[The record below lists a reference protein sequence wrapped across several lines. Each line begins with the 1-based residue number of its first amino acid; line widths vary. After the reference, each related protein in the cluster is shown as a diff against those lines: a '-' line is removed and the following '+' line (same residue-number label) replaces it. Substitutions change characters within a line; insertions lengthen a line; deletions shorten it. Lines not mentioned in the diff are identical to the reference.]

1 MIADT
6 RKGCVMLADLAK
18 RLLYASGA
26 LGLYHSIR
34 NRNQL
39 TVVMFHRV
47 LDPAD
52 PRWKSCDPDYTL
64 PVDLFIHSLEFF
76 RRHYNVVAMEDV
88 LAARHG
94 RKRLPPR
101 PLLITFDDG
110 WADNADFA
118 LSQLHERGL
127 PALMFVVA
135 DAVGARQPF
144 YQERIFSAWRRGTLQ
159 MSTLREE
166 LRALGADAGALANEE
181 EAALRG
187 LIGVVEELEPQVR
200 AGLLERLAG
209 CLDDELRHMVDSN
222 DLRRLQEHGVALGL
236 HGRTHT
242 PMTRAIDLDDELSGA
257 RATLAKRM
265 EPEML
270 TGETMSFPHGA
281 HDAGIA
287 LRAREAGYE
296 LVFTSVPAL
305 NPVRPTVGWLLGRTG
320 FEANA
325 IRDAKGRFRPDWLA
339 LYLFRKPSRSLAADY
354 SSSSADVR

>member
-1 MIADT
+1 
-6 RKGCVMLADLAK
+6 
-18 RLLYASGA
+18 
-26 LGLYHSIR
+26 
-34 NRNQL
+34 
-39 TVVMFHRV
+39 MFHRV

-118 LSQLHERGL
+118 LPQLYERAL

-222 DLRRLQEHGVALGL
+222 DLRRLLEHGVALGL
-236 HGRTHT
+236 HGRTHM

-287 LRAREAGYE
+287 RRARDAGYE

-339 LYLFRKPSRSLAADY
+339 LYLFRKPSRSLAAPDY

>member
-1 MIADT
+1 
-6 RKGCVMLADLAK
+6 
-18 RLLYASGA
+18 
-26 LGLYHSIR
+26 
-34 NRNQL
+34 
-39 TVVMFHRV
+39 MFHRV

-64 PVDLFIHSLEFF
+64 PVDLFIRSLEFF

-88 LAARHG
+88 LAARRG
-94 RKRLPPR
+94 LKGLPPR

-118 LSQLHERGL
+118 LPQLHRQGL

-144 YQERIFSAWRRGTLQ
+144 YQERIFSAWRRGTLRV
-159 MSTLREE
+159 STLREE
-166 LRALGADAGALANEE
+166 LRALGADVGAPANEE
-181 EAALRG
+181 EAALRR
-187 LIGVVEELEPQVR
+187 LIGAVEELEPQVR
-200 AGLLERLAG
+200 ANLLERVAG

-222 DLRRLQEHGVALGL
+222 DLRRLLDHGIGLGL

-242 PMTRAIDLDDELSGA
+242 PMTRALDLDDELSGA
-257 RATLAKRM
+257 RTTLAKRL
-265 EPEML
+265 EPEIL
-270 TGETMSFPHGA
+270 AGETMSFPHGA
-281 HDAGIA
+281 HDANIA
-287 LRAREAGYE
+287 RRAREAGYE

-320 FEANA
+320 FEAET

-339 LYLFRKPSRSLAADY
+339 LYLFRKPRLSLAPDY